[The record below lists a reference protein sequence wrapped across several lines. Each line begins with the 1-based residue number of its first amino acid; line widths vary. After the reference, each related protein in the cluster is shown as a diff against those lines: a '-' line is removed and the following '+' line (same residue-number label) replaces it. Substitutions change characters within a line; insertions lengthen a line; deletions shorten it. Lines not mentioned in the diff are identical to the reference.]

1 MLVDTSAI
9 IEILRHPRTSKEF
22 KLIQEHIGAEEVYM
36 LVVQLG
42 ELSDW
47 CIANRIPV
55 KERVE
60 AVKNLANIIPV
71 DEEICL
77 EGSKLKNERRKK
89 GFGSFGLLD
98 GLVLA
103 AARSVG
109 ERVLTF
115 DRDFAGEEDCVLI
128 TQETWSS
135 RHPS

>member
-1 MLVDTSAI
+1 
-9 IEILRHPRTSKEF
+9 
-22 KLIQEHIGAEEVYM
+22 M

-89 GFGSFGLLD
+89 GFRSFGLLD
-98 GLVLA
+98 GLVMA

-109 ERVLTF
+109 ERVLTL
-115 DRDFAGEEDCVLI
+115 DRDFEGEEDCILI
-128 TQETWSS
+128 A
-135 RHPS
+135 

>member
-9 IEILRHPRTSKEF
+9 IEILRHSRTSNEF
-22 KLIQEHIGAEEVYM
+22 KVIQEHIGAEEVYM

-47 CIANRIPV
+47 CIANRRPV

-60 AVKNLANIIPV
+60 AAKNLANIIPV

-89 GFGSFGLLD
+89 GFAGFGLLD

-115 DRDFAGEEDCVLI
+115 DRDFAGEEDCVVI
-128 TQETWSS
+128 T
-135 RHPS
+135 

>member
-9 IEILRHPRTSKEF
+9 IEILRHSRTSNEF
-22 KLIQEHIGAEEVYM
+22 KVIQEHIGAEEVYM

-47 CIANRIPV
+47 CIANRRPV

-89 GFGSFGLLD
+89 GFAAFGLLD

-115 DRDFAGEEDCVLI
+115 DRDFAGEEDCVVI
-128 TQETWSS
+128 T
-135 RHPS
+135 

>member
-9 IEILRHPRTSKEF
+9 IEILRHSRTSNEF
-22 KLIQEHIGAEEVYM
+22 KVIQEHIEAEEVYM

-47 CIANRIPV
+47 CIANRRPV

-89 GFGSFGLLD
+89 GFAGFGLLD

-115 DRDFAGEEDCVLI
+115 DRDFAGEEDCVVI
-128 TQETWSS
+128 T
-135 RHPS
+135 

>member
-9 IEILRHPRTSKEF
+9 VEILRHSRTSNEF
-22 KLIQEHIGAEEVYM
+22 KVIQEHIGAEEVYM

-47 CIANRIPV
+47 CIANRRPV

-89 GFGSFGLLD
+89 GFAGFGLLD

-115 DRDFAGEEDCVLI
+115 DRDFAGEEDCVVI
-128 TQETWSS
+128 T
-135 RHPS
+135 

>member
-9 IEILRHPRTSKEF
+9 VEILRHSRTSNEF
-22 KLIQEHIGAEEVYM
+22 KVIQEHIGAEEVYM

-47 CIANRIPV
+47 CIAYRRPV

-89 GFGSFGLLD
+89 GFAGFGLLD

-115 DRDFAGEEDCVLI
+115 DRDFAGEEDCVVI
-128 TQETWSS
+128 T
-135 RHPS
+135 

>member
-1 MLVDTSAI
+1 ML
-9 IEILRHPRTSKEF
+9 
-22 KLIQEHIGAEEVYM
+22 M
-36 LVVQLG
+36 VQLA

-47 CIANRIPV
+47 CLANRVPV

-60 AVKNLANIIPV
+60 QVKNLAYIIPL

-77 EGSKLKNERRKK
+77 EGSRVRNERRKK

-115 DRDFAGEEDCVLI
+115 DQDFAGEEDCVVL
-128 TQETWSS
+128 
-135 RHPS
+135 P

>member
-9 IEILRHPRTSKEF
+9 IEILRHSRTSNEF
-22 KLIQEHIGAEEVYM
+22 KVIQEHIGAEEVYM

-47 CIANRIPV
+47 CIANRRPV

-89 GFGSFGLLD
+89 GFAGFGLLD

-115 DRDFAGEEDCVLI
+115 DRDFAGEEDCVVI
-128 TQETWSS
+128 T
-135 RHPS
+135 

>member
-1 MLVDTSAI
+1 LLLDTSAI
-9 IEILRHPRTSKEF
+9 IEILRHSRTSKEF

-60 AVKNLANIIPV
+60 AVKTLANIIPV

-89 GFGSFGLLD
+89 GFRSFGLLD

-115 DRDFAGEEDCVLI
+115 DRDFEGEEDCILI
-128 TQETWSS
+128 A
-135 RHPS
+135 